1 MQLLLLT
8 AFVGRQRPSAITVW
22 SVSVTKESILRS
34 DLNRYLSEKTV
45 TAEEY
50 QELCNWVASGNS
62 VYANPWYMAGGEFDF
77 LTAKQ
82 VMLELLAER

>member
-1 MQLLLLT
+1 MSL
-8 AFVGRQRPSAITVW
+8 
-22 SVSVTKESILRS
+22 TKENTLRS

-62 VYANPWYMAGGEFDF
+62 VYANPWYMAGEDDGEFDF